1 MNRVHQALWISPER
15 FSWVGFVPT
24 TCEPKAQ
31 MKNLRTTLLLAL
43 SGLLVGMSL
52 PLITP
57 AAVVHA
63 TPGDPN
69 VGLAIVIEGQGN
81 GHGRGLS
88 QYGAVGWATVYG
100 KDWTWILDHYYG
112 GTTMGAV
119 PAGTRMTVR
128 LTAQDDLQTAVIAS
142 GGNAFWV
149 GGAPGNFTSMVARE
163 TASANGQYT
172 YRVWGKTGE
181 AQCPSSSDSLASWVN
196 LGTVTT
202 AAGLASVKFSVAG
215 ADDPATPAAS
225 LLGVCDSAGA
235 VRHYRGN
242 VFASNGTSGENRTVN
257 DVEIESYVRGVI
269 PRESPASWADR
280 GNGTGINALKS
291 QAVAARSYALAQ
303 GGGLANRRYSY
314 AKTCDSTNCQVYGGA
329 GTRPSATGAVT
340 AIEDWRSDRA
350 VSETAL
356 MIRVRAAAPLVPVS
370 TEFSSSNGARTAG
383 VNFPAV
389 DDAGDK
395 IDYNPYSRW
404 TRVLDL
410 EAFAARVG
418 LATITKIEISVDPT
432 VPTGTYGV
440 TPAWAVRFRFYNGT
454 QSVYKAASEIKSWY
468 DLPSA
473 SITARIIK
481 RDVSSNDDFV
491 FISDSVGASIADST
505 GAGELPTL
513 LRRVFNSDTYSTES
527 YRCTVGNCPPA
538 TKDGLTVAN
547 SLTGTPDLAIVEL
560 GYNDNQSTLGGEIDQ
575 VMNALVAKGI
585 RYVGWVT
592 MAERRKTNGV
602 SSFAAGN
609 RALVSATARWPQLR
623 ILDWDGYT
631 MCGPRDR
638 WFSDSVHLNTTGQAE
653 FALWLRARALELGT
667 GAVSTPKCFV
677 QVEPGVDLQVPVLG
691 VSGVPLTGVTAV
703 SLNLT
708 AVGPTAEGY
717 VTVWPCGSTK
727 PNTSNV
733 NFVKDQVVPNAV
745 IAQVDSTGKI
755 CVASSVASHV
765 VVDVNGW
772 FGSASGLRTLT
783 PVRVFDTR
791 TGTGGVV
798 AGKVGALDGTGKEL
812 EVSVLS
818 ATGQPAGAVSAV
830 SLNLTAT
837 GTSASIYGGYV
848 TAYPCGTRPNASN
861 INFVSN
867 QTVPNAVIVPVSS
880 TGTVCFYVYGQA
892 DLIAD
897 VNGWFAGGSGF
908 NSLTPTR
915 VFDTRSGFGDVPK
928 VKVGK
933 IDGSG
938 KFLEVQVTGTNNVP
952 SGGAAAAVM
961 MNVTVDAT
969 TTSAY
974 GGYVTVYPCGGDLP
988 NSSNINFVSGQ
999 TIANSVVAPLSP
1011 SGKVCFYVFGE
1022 AHVLADITGWLASG
1036 STVYAAM
1043 TPARFSDTRS
1053 GLGPIPGR

>member
-1 MNRVHQALWISPER
+1 M
-15 FSWVGFVPT
+15 
-24 TCEPKAQ
+24 
-31 MKNLRTTLLLAL
+31 MNLRKPLIAAL
-43 SGLLVGMSL
+43 SGVFLVSAL
-52 PLITP
+52 SW
-57 AAVVHA
+57 AAPVAPVRA
-63 TPGDPN
+63 APGDVN
-69 VGLAIVIEGQGN
+69 VGLAMVIEGQGN

-112 GTTMGAV
+112 GTSMGAV

-149 GGAPGNFTSMVARE
+149 GGPQGNFTSMVARE
-163 TASANGQYT
+163 VASSGGQYT
-172 YRVWGKTGE
+172 YRVWGKTGT
-181 AQCPSSSDSLASWVN
+181 AVCPSASDALADWVSV
-196 LGTVTT
+196 GTITT
-202 AAGLASVKFSVAG
+202 AAGLPSVTFSVPG

-225 LLGVCDSAGA
+225 LLGVCDAAGA

-242 VFASNGTSGENRTVN
+242 IFASNGTSGENRTMS

-280 GNGTGINALKS
+280 GNGTGINALKA
-291 QAVAARSYALAQ
+291 QAVAARSYGLAQ
-303 GGGLANRRYSY
+303 GGGLTNRRYSY
-314 AKTCDSTNCQVYGGA
+314 AKTCDTTNCQVYGGA
-329 GTRPSATGAVT
+329 GTRTSATANIVV
-340 AIEDWRSDRA
+340 IEDWRSDRA

-356 MIRVRAAAPLVPVS
+356 MIRVRPATPLVPVS
-370 TEFSSSNGARTAG
+370 TEFSSSNGDRTAG

-389 DDAGDK
+389 DDPGDK

-410 EAFAARVG
+410 ESFAARFG
-418 LATITKIEISVDPT
+418 LATITKIEVSIDPSVS
-432 VPTGTYGV
+432 VGTYGV

-454 QSVYKAASEIKSWY
+454 QSVYVKASEIKSAY
-468 DLPSA
+468 DLPSP

-481 RDVSSNDDFV
+481 RDLSSNDDFV
-491 FISDSVGASIADST
+491 FIGDSVGASIADT
-505 GAGELPTL
+505 AGAGELPTL
-513 LRRVFNSDTYSTES
+513 LRRAFNSETYNTES

-538 TKDGLTVAN
+538 TKDGVTIAN
-547 SLTGTPDLAIVEL
+547 ALTGTPDLAIVEL
-560 GYNDNQSTLGGEIDQ
+560 GYNDSQSTLGSEIDQ
-575 VMNALVAKGI
+575 MMTALVAKGV
-585 RYVGWVT
+585 RYVGWVN
-592 MAERRKTNGV
+592 MSERRKANGV
-602 SSFAAGN
+602 ASFAAGN
-609 RALVSATARWPQLR
+609 RALVAATARWPQLR

-638 WFSDSVHLNTTGQAE
+638 WFSDSVHLNSTGQAE

-677 QVEPGVDLQVPVLG
+677 QVEPGVDLQVPILG
-691 VSGVPLTGVTAV
+691 VSGIPLTGVTAV

-727 PNTSNV
+727 PSTSNV
-733 NFVKDQVVPNAV
+733 NFVKNQIVPNAV
-745 IAQVDSTGKI
+745 ISPVDSTGKVCI
-755 CVASSVASHV
+755 ASTAATHL

-772 FGSASGLRTLT
+772 FGANSGLRAVT

-791 TGTGGVV
+791 HGTGGVPV
-798 AGKVGALDGTGKEL
+798 AKVGALDGSGTAL
-812 EVSVLS
+812 EVSILS
-818 ATGQPAGAVSAV
+818 AIGQSAGAVSAV
-830 SLNLTAT
+830 SLNVTAT
-837 GTSASIYGGYV
+837 GTSVSKYGGYV
-848 TAYPCGTRPNASN
+848 TVYPCGGAPPNSSN
-861 INFVSN
+861 LNFVAN
-867 QTVPNAVIVPVSS
+867 QSVPNAVIVPVSA

-908 NSLTPTR
+908 NSLAPTR
-915 VFDTRSGFGDVPK
+915 VFDTRSGIGGVP
-928 VKVGK
+928 VTKVGAL
-933 IDGSG
+933 DGSG
-938 KFLEVQVTGTNNVP
+938 MALKVQVAGTNGVP
-952 SGGAAAAVM
+952 ASGAAAVM

-969 TTSAY
+969 TASAY
-974 GGYVTVYPCGGDLP
+974 GGYVTAYPCDVTLP

-999 TIANSVVAPLSP
+999 TIANSVVAPLSVN
-1011 SGKVCFYVFGE
+1011 GEVCFYVYGQ
-1022 AHVLADITGWLASG
+1022 AHVLADITGWLAAG
-1036 STVYAAM
+1036 ATVYTAM
-1043 TPARFSDTRS
+1043 TPVRFSDTRS

>member
-1 MNRVHQALWISPER
+1 
-15 FSWVGFVPT
+15 
-24 TCEPKAQ
+24 
-31 MKNLRTTLLLAL
+31 MKNLCKTLLAAMSGMLVASTVSWLAP
-43 SGLLVGMSL
+43 V
-52 PLITP
+52 TP
-57 AAVVHA
+57 AQAA
-63 TPGDPN
+63 PGDPN

-112 GTTMGAV
+112 DTSMGAV
-119 PAGTRMTVR
+119 AAGTRMSVR

-149 GGAPGNFTSMVARE
+149 GGTPGYFTSMVARE
-163 TASANGQYT
+163 VGSSGGQYT
-172 YRVWGKTGE
+172 YQVWGKAGIAE
-181 AQCPSSSDSLASWVN
+181 CPSSNDSLASWIS
-196 LGTVTT
+196 LGNVTT
-202 AAGLASVKFSVAG
+202 AAGLPSVTFSVPG

-242 VFASNGTSGENRTVN
+242 IYASNGTSGENRTVN
-257 DVEIESYVRGVI
+257 DVDIESYVRGVV
-269 PRESPASWADR
+269 PRESPAAWADR
-280 GNGTGINALKS
+280 GNGTGINALKA

-303 GGGLANRRYSY
+303 GGGLENRRYAY
-314 AKTCDSTNCQVYGGA
+314 AKTCDTTNCQVYGGA
-329 GTRPSATGAVT
+329 GTRTSATANIV

-350 VSETAL
+350 VAETSL
-356 MIRVRAAAPLVPVS
+356 MIRVRATTPLVPVS
-370 TEFSSSNGARTAG
+370 TEFSSSNGDRTAG

-404 TRVLDL
+404 TRVLSL
-410 EAFAARVG
+410 ESFAARFG
-418 LATITKIEISVDPT
+418 LATITKIETSIDPSVS
-432 VPTGTYGV
+432 TGTYGV

-454 QSVYKAASEIKSWY
+454 QSVYVKASEIKSAY
-468 DLPSA
+468 DLPSP
-473 SITARIIK
+473 SISARIIK
-481 RDVSSNDDFV
+481 RDLSSNDDFV
-491 FISDSVGASIADST
+491 FIADSVGASIADNA

-513 LRRVFNSDTYSTES
+513 LRRVFNSDTYSTQE

-538 TKDGLTVAN
+538 TQDGLAVAN

-575 VMNALVAKGI
+575 VMTALVAKGV
-585 RYVGWVT
+585 RYVGWVS
-592 MAERRKTNGV
+592 MSERRKVSGV

-609 RALVSATARWPQLR
+609 RALVAATARWPQLR

-653 FALWLRARALELGT
+653 FALWLRDRAIELGT
-667 GAVSTPKCFV
+667 GSVSSPKCFV

-691 VSGVPLTGVTAV
+691 VSGIPLTGVTAV
-703 SLNLT
+703 SMNLT

-717 VTVWPCGSTK
+717 VTVWPCGSAK
-727 PNTSNV
+727 PDTSNV
-733 NFVKDQVVPNAV
+733 NFVKDQIVPNAV
-745 IAQVDSTGKI
+745 IAPVDATGKVCI
-755 CVASSVASHV
+755 ASSVGTHV
-765 VVDVNGW
+765 VVDINGW
-772 FGSASGLRTLT
+772 FGSTSGLRAVT
-783 PVRVFDTR
+783 PIRVFDTR
-791 TGTGGVV
+791 SGIGGVPI
-798 AGKVGALDGTGKEL
+798 AKVGALDGSGTAL

-818 ATGQPAGAVSAV
+818 AIGQVAGAVSAV
-830 SLNLTAT
+830 SLNVTAT
-837 GTSASIYGGYV
+837 GTSASNYGGYV
-848 TAYPCGTRPNASN
+848 TAYPCGSRPNASN
-861 INFVSN
+861 LNFVSN
-867 QTVPNAVIVPVSS
+867 QTVPNAVIVPVSA
-880 TGTVCFYVYGQA
+880 TGTICFYVYGQA

-915 VFDTRSGFGDVPK
+915 VFDTRSGSGGVPIA
-928 VKVGK
+928 KVGAL
-933 IDGSG
+933 DGSG
-938 KFLEVQVTGTNNVP
+938 SALKVQVTGTNGVP
-952 SGGAAAAVM
+952 PLGAAAVM

-969 TTSAY
+969 TASAY
-974 GGYVTVYPCGGDLP
+974 GGYVTAYPCDATPP

-999 TIANSVVAPLSP
+999 TIANSVVAPLSVN
-1011 SGKVCFYVFGE
+1011 GEVCFYVYGQ

-1036 STVYAAM
+1036 STVYTAM
-1043 TPARFSDTRS
+1043 TPVRFSDTRS

>member
-1 MNRVHQALWISPER
+1 
-15 FSWVGFVPT
+15 
-24 TCEPKAQ
+24 
-31 MKNLRTTLLLAL
+31 MKNYRKTLLAAMSGMLVASTVSWL
-43 SGLLVGMSL
+43 SPVM
-52 PLITP
+52 P
-57 AAVVHA
+57 AQAA
-63 TPGDPN
+63 PGDPN

-88 QYGAVGWATVYG
+88 QYGAVGWSTIYG

-112 GTTMGAV
+112 DTSMGAV

-128 LTAQDDLQTAVIAS
+128 LTAQDDLQTAVIAAD
-142 GGNAFWV
+142 GNAFWV
-149 GGAPGNFTSMVARE
+149 GGTPGYFTSMVARE
-163 TASANGQYT
+163 ISSADGQDT
-172 YRVWGKTGE
+172 YQVWGKTGTAE
-181 AQCPSSSDSLASWVN
+181 CPASNDSLASWVS
-196 LGTVTT
+196 LGPVTT
-202 AAGLASVKFSVAG
+202 AAGLASVTFSVAG

-242 VFASNGTSGENRTVN
+242 IFASNGTSGENRTMN

-280 GNGTGINALKS
+280 GNGTGINALKA

-303 GGGLANRRYSY
+303 GGGLENRRYAY
-314 AKTCDSTNCQVYGGA
+314 AKTCDTTNCQVYGGA
-329 GTRPSATGAVT
+329 GTRTSATANIV

-356 MIRVRAAAPLVPVS
+356 MIRVRAATPLVPVS
-370 TEFSSSNGARTAG
+370 TEFSSSNGDRTAG

-395 IDYNPYSRW
+395 IDYNPFSRW

-410 EAFAARVG
+410 ESFAARFG
-418 LATITKIEISVDPT
+418 LATITKIETSIDPA
-432 VPTGTYGV
+432 VPTGTFGV

-454 QSVYKAASEIKSWY
+454 QSVYVRASEIKSAY
-468 DLPSA
+468 DLPSP
-473 SITARIIK
+473 SISARIIT
-481 RDVSSNDDFV
+481 RDLSSNDDFV
-491 FISDSVGASIADST
+491 FIADSVGASIADNA

-513 LRRVFNSDTYSTES
+513 LRRVFNSDSYNTES

-538 TKDGLTVAN
+538 VQDGVTIAN

-560 GYNDNQSTLGGEIDQ
+560 GYNDSQSTFAGEIDQ
-575 VMNALVAKGI
+575 MMTALVAKGI
-585 RYVGWVT
+585 RYVGWVN
-592 MAERRKTNGV
+592 MSERRKANGV
-602 SSFAAGN
+602 ASFAAGN
-609 RALVSATARWPQLR
+609 QVLVAATLRWPQLR

-638 WFSDSVHLNTTGQAE
+638 WFSDNVHLNTTGQAE
-653 FALWLRARALELGT
+653 FALWLRSRALELGT
-667 GAVSTPKCFV
+667 GVVSSPKCFV
-677 QVEPGVDLQVPVLG
+677 QVEPDVDLQMPVLG
-691 VSGVPLTGVTAV
+691 VSGIPLTGVTAV

-717 VTVWPCGSTK
+717 LTVWPCGSSQ

-733 NFVKDQVVPNAV
+733 NFVKDQIVPNAV
-745 IAQVDSTGKI
+745 IAPVDSTGKVCI
-755 CVASSVASHV
+755 DSSVASHV

-772 FGSASGLRTLT
+772 FGTTSGLTALT
-783 PVRVFDTR
+783 PVRFFDTR
-791 TGTGGVV
+791 SGTGGVPV
-798 AGKVGALDGTGKEL
+798 AKVGTLDGTGTAL

-818 ATGQPAGAVSAV
+818 AIGQSAGAVSAV
-830 SLNLTAT
+830 SLNVTAT
-837 GTSASIYGGYV
+837 STSASKYGGYV

-861 INFVSN
+861 LNFVSN
-867 QTVPNAVIVPVSS
+867 QTVPNAVIVPVSPA
-880 TGTVCFYVYGQA
+880 GTVCFYVYGQA

-908 NSLTPTR
+908 NSLAPTR
-915 VFDTRSGFGDVPK
+915 VFDTRSGSGGVQ
-928 VKVGK
+928 VAKVGAL
-933 IDGSG
+933 DGSG
-938 KFLEVQVTGTNNVP
+938 VPLRVQVAGTNGVP
-952 SGGAAAAVM
+952 PLGAAAVM

-969 TTSAY
+969 AAPPV
-974 GGYVTVYPCGGDLP
+974 GGYVTAYPCDATPP
-988 NSSNINFVSGQ
+988 NSSNINFVNGQ
-999 TIANSVVAPLSP
+999 TIANSVVAPLSVN
-1011 SGKVCFYVFGE
+1011 GEVCFYVYGQ

-1036 STVYAAM
+1036 STVYTAM
-1043 TPARFSDTRS
+1043 TPVRFSDTRS

>member
-1 MNRVHQALWISPER
+1 MSGMLVASTV
-15 FSWVGFVPT
+15 SW
-24 TCEPKAQ
+24 
-31 MKNLRTTLLLAL
+31 LAP
-43 SGLLVGMSL
+43 V
-52 PLITP
+52 TP
-57 AAVVHA
+57 AQAA
-63 TPGDPN
+63 PGDPN

-112 GTTMGAV
+112 DTSMGAV
-119 PAGTRMTVR
+119 AAGTRMSVR

-149 GGAPGNFTSMVARE
+149 GGTPGYFTSMVARE
-163 TASANGQYT
+163 VGSSGGQYT
-172 YRVWGKTGE
+172 YQVWGKAGIAE
-181 AQCPSSSDSLASWVN
+181 CPSSNDSLASWIS
-196 LGTVTT
+196 LGNVTT
-202 AAGLASVKFSVAG
+202 AAGLPSVTFSVPG

-242 VFASNGTSGENRTVN
+242 IYASNGTSGENRTVN
-257 DVEIESYVRGVI
+257 DVDIESYVRGVV
-269 PRESPASWADR
+269 PRESPAAWADR
-280 GNGTGINALKS
+280 GNGTGINALKA

-303 GGGLANRRYSY
+303 GGGLENRRYAY
-314 AKTCDSTNCQVYGGA
+314 AKTCDTTNCQVYGGA
-329 GTRPSATGAVT
+329 GTRTSATANIV

-350 VSETAL
+350 VAETSL
-356 MIRVRAAAPLVPVS
+356 MIRVRATTPLVPVS
-370 TEFSSSNGARTAG
+370 TEFSSSNGDRTAG

-404 TRVLDL
+404 TRVLSL
-410 EAFAARVG
+410 ESFAARFG
-418 LATITKIEISVDPT
+418 LATITKIETSIDPSVS
-432 VPTGTYGV
+432 TGTYGV

-454 QSVYKAASEIKSWY
+454 QSVYVKASEIKSAY
-468 DLPSA
+468 DLPSP
-473 SITARIIK
+473 SISARIIK
-481 RDVSSNDDFV
+481 RDLSSNDDFV
-491 FISDSVGASIADST
+491 FIADSVGASIADNA

-513 LRRVFNSDTYSTES
+513 LRRVFNSDTYSTQE

-538 TKDGLTVAN
+538 TQDGLAVAN

-575 VMNALVAKGI
+575 VMTALVAKGV
-585 RYVGWVT
+585 RYVGWVS
-592 MAERRKTNGV
+592 MSERRKVSGV

-609 RALVSATARWPQLR
+609 RALVAATARWPQLR

-653 FALWLRARALELGT
+653 FALWLRDRAIELGT
-667 GAVSTPKCFV
+667 GSVSSPKCFV

-691 VSGVPLTGVTAV
+691 VSGIPLTGVTAV
-703 SLNLT
+703 SMNLT

-717 VTVWPCGSTK
+717 VTVWPCGSAK
-727 PNTSNV
+727 PDTSNV
-733 NFVKDQVVPNAV
+733 NFVKDQIVPNAV
-745 IAQVDSTGKI
+745 IAPVDATGKVCI
-755 CVASSVASHV
+755 ASSVGTHV
-765 VVDVNGW
+765 VVDINGW
-772 FGSASGLRTLT
+772 FGSTSGLRAVT
-783 PVRVFDTR
+783 PIRVFDTR
-791 TGTGGVV
+791 SGIGGVPI
-798 AGKVGALDGTGKEL
+798 AKVGALDGSGTAL

-818 ATGQPAGAVSAV
+818 AIGQVAGAVSAV
-830 SLNLTAT
+830 SLNVTAT
-837 GTSASIYGGYV
+837 GTSASNYGGYV
-848 TAYPCGTRPNASN
+848 TAYPCGSRPNASN
-861 INFVSN
+861 LNFVSN
-867 QTVPNAVIVPVSS
+867 QTVPNAVIVPVSA
-880 TGTVCFYVYGQA
+880 TGTICFYVYGQA

-915 VFDTRSGFGDVPK
+915 VFDTRSGSGGVPIA
-928 VKVGK
+928 KVGAL
-933 IDGSG
+933 DGSG
-938 KFLEVQVTGTNNVP
+938 SALKVQVTGTNGVP
-952 SGGAAAAVM
+952 PLGAAAVM

-969 TTSAY
+969 TASAY
-974 GGYVTVYPCGGDLP
+974 GGYVTAYPCDATPP

-999 TIANSVVAPLSP
+999 TIANSVVAPLSVN
-1011 SGKVCFYVFGE
+1011 GEVCFYVYGQ

-1036 STVYAAM
+1036 STVYTAM
-1043 TPARFSDTRS
+1043 TPVRFSDTRS